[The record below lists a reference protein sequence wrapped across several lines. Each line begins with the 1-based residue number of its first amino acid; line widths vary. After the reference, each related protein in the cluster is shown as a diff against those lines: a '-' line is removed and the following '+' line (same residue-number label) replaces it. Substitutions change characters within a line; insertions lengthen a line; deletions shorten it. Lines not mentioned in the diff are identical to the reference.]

1 MAERR
6 CFSNKIVGS
15 DAFLEMPLSTQALYF
30 QFGMNA
36 DDDGFVN
43 SPKRLVRFVG
53 ASEDDFKLLIAKR
66 FIFYFD
72 EGIVVI
78 KHWRM
83 HNTLKN
89 DRLKLP
95 QYPEV
100 AARIYIKANKSYT
113 DNPMEGE
120 KSLLE
125 VKTKKVLVENSVENN
140 VESWNPNGIQM
151 ESNRNFLD
159 SQEKGREVEK
169 NLTEKNLT
177 EEEVEGTDSG
187 NGKRLD
193 YLGGIGKGVVLL
205 TQEQMDSLLEKLDI
219 VEFDYYI
226 GKLADFIIAHPKA
239 NIKSHYK
246 TILKWVAE
254 DRAVE

>member
-30 QFGMNA
+30 QLGMNA

-43 SPKRLVRFVG
+43 SPRRLVRYVG

-113 DNPMEGE
+113 DNPLEGE
-120 KSLLE
+120 RSLLE
-125 VKTKKVLVENSVENN
+125 IKTSKVLVENSVENP
-140 VESWNPNGIQM
+140 VERWNPNGIQM
-151 ESNRNFLD
+151 ESNRNILD
-159 SQEKGREVEK
+159 SQGKG
-169 NLTEKNLT
+169 TEGNRKELNGT
-177 EEEVEGTDSG
+177 EEEEEGTDSTTAAPRLEYIC
-187 NGKRLD
+187 GKL
-193 YLGGIGKGVVLL
+193 GKGVVFMTEEQWDDLL
-205 TQEQMDSLLEKLDI
+205 DKLSIEEVD
-219 VEFDYYI
+219 EFVPRLANYI
-226 GKLADFIIAHPKA
+226 LKHPDWTCH
-239 NIKSHYK
+239 SHYA
-246 TILKWVAE
+246 TILKWVEEA
-254 DRAVE
+254 RALK

>member
-30 QFGMNA
+30 QLGMNA

-66 FIFYFD
+66 FIFYFE

-113 DNPMEGE
+113 DNPMEDE
-120 KSLLE
+120 LSLLAI
-125 VKTKKVLVENSVENN
+125 KTKTLDSNGFQMDSKRI
-140 VESWNPNGIQM
+140 PNGFQM
-151 ESNRNFLD
+151 D
-159 SQEKGREVEK
+159 SQEKRREVEK
-169 NLTEKNLT
+169 NLTEKNIT
-177 EEEVEGTDSG
+177 EEEAEGMDSG
-187 NGKRLD
+187 DNKRLD

-205 TQEQMDSLLEKLDI
+205 TQEQMDGLLERLDI
-219 VEFDYYI
+219 AEFDYYV
-226 GKLADFIIAHPKA
+226 GKLADFIIAHPSA
-239 NIKSHYK
+239 TIKSHYK
-246 TILKWVAE
+246 TILKWVNE
-254 DRAVE
+254 DREV

>member
-30 QFGMNA
+30 QLGMNA

-95 QYPEV
+95 QYPKV

-113 DNPMEGE
+113 DNPTEGE
-120 KSLLE
+120 RSLLE
-125 VKTKKVLVENSVENN
+125 VKTKKLLVENSVENN
-140 VESWNPNGIQM
+140 VESWIPNGFQTD
-151 ESNRNFLD
+151 SKRNFLD
-159 SQEKGREVEK
+159 SQGKGREQ
-169 NLTEKNLT
+169 NLTEPNSI
-177 EEEVEGTDSG
+177 EEEAEGTDS
-187 NGKRLD
+187 NGSDRLA

-205 TQEQMDSLLEKLDI
+205 TQDQMDSLLEKLTI
-219 VEFDYYI
+219 EEFDYYVE
-226 GKLADFIIAHPKA
+226 KLANFILKHPSA
-239 NIKSHYK
+239 TIKSHYK
-246 TILKWVAE
+246 MILKWVNE
-254 DRAVE
+254 DREV

>member
-15 DAFLEMPLSTQALYF
+15 DAFLEMPLSSQALYF
-30 QFGMNA
+30 QLGMAA

-43 SPKRLVRFVG
+43 SPKRLVRYVG

-66 FIFYFD
+66 FIFYFE
-72 EGIVVI
+72 EGVVVI

-83 HNTLKN
+83 HNSLKN

-100 AARIYIKANKSYT
+100 ASRIYIKANKSYT

-120 KSLLE
+120 SSLLE
-125 VKTKKVLVENSVENN
+125 VKSKKVLVENSVENS
-140 VESWNPNGIQM
+140 VESWIPNGFQM
-151 ESNRNFLD
+151 D
-159 SQEKGREVEK
+159 SQKKGSKEEVNQKELNQKEVEA
-169 NLTEKNLT
+169 EAM
-177 EEEVEGTDSG
+177 DSG
-187 NGKRLD
+187 SDNERRLA

-219 VEFDYYI
+219 VEFDYYV
-226 GKLADFIIAHPKA
+226 GKLADFIVAHPSA
-239 NIKSHYK
+239 GIKSHYK
-246 TILKWVAE
+246 TILKWVNE
-254 DRAVE
+254 DRATE

>member
-1 MAERR
+1 MADRR

-15 DAFLEMPLSTQALYF
+15 DAFLEMPLSSQALYF
-30 QFGMNA
+30 QFGMAA

-43 SPKRLVRFVG
+43 SPRRLVRYVG

-113 DNPMEGE
+113 DDPKEGE
-120 KSLLE
+120 LSLLE
-125 VKTKKVLVENSVENN
+125 VKTRKVLVENSVENP
-140 VESWNPNGIQM
+140 VESWIPNGFQM
-151 ESNRNFLD
+151 DSKRNILD
-159 SQEKGREVEK
+159 SQGKGREVEQ
-169 NLTEKNLT
+169 NLTERNLT
-177 EEEVEGTDSG
+177 EVEDEAMDSG
-187 NGKRLD
+187 GSDRLA

-205 TQEQMDSLLEKLDI
+205 TQDQMDSLLEKLDI
-219 VEFDYYI
+219 AEFDYYVE
-226 GKLADFIIAHPKA
+226 KLADFILKHPSA
-239 NIKSHYK
+239 TIKSHYK
-246 TILKWVAE
+246 TILKWVKE
-254 DRAVE
+254 DRET

>member
-30 QFGMNA
+30 QLGMNA

-66 FIFYFD
+66 FIFYFE

-120 KSLLE
+120 FSLLAI
-125 VKTKKVLVENSVENN
+125 KTKALAPVDSK
-140 VESWNPNGIQM
+140 WIPNGFQM
-151 ESNRNFLD
+151 E

-169 NLTEKNLT
+169 NLTEKNIT
-177 EEEVEGTDSG
+177 EEEAEGMDSG
-187 NGKRLD
+187 NNKRLD

-205 TQEQMDSLLEKLDI
+205 TQEQMDSLLERLDI
-219 VEFDYYI
+219 AEFDYYVE
-226 GKLADFIIAHPKA
+226 KLADFIIAHPSA
-239 NIKSHYK
+239 TIKSHYK
-246 TILKWVAE
+246 TILKWVNE
-254 DRAVE
+254 DREV